1 MPKSRPPLL
10 SALALLLL
18 SLSAAAQER
27 SLVGRKLPPL
37 IYLDTEGHEV
47 RAADYEGSILVM
59 FGGIPW

>member
-18 SLSAAAQER
+18 SLPGAAQER
-27 SLVGRKLPPL
+27 SLAGRKLPPL
-37 IYLDTEGHEV
+37 VYLDTEGHEI
-47 RAADYEGSILVM
+47 RAADYEGSVLVM